1 MAVFG
6 YSRSTYDID
15 LWIDKSKENIEKVLN
30 ALEEFGI
37 PFEIS
42 KDDLQ
47 KENSVIQIGIALI
60 V

>member
-6 YSRSTYDID
+6 YFRSTYDID
-15 LWIDKSKENIEKVLN
+15 LWIDKIKDNIGKVLN

-47 KENSVIQIGIALI
+47 KKFSDSNWYCP
-60 V
+60 